1 MKTDRFQTRS
11 AAFATALLLVLQIS
25 PARGDTHDET
35 SPQGSR
41 VPGMLFPSVEEP
53 GSKNRAPIEVTFTK
67 WPVLGS
73 TTPFN
78 LLGGFTGGE
87 AAGTYV
93 GEVLHRVTTQP
104 RENHNRVTWL
114 EAMYEVQ
121 AGDRSF
127 TALIRG
133 GQNADGLGL
142 LDGVIIAGW
151 HTGAQVHVAFQRYF
165 APSADAPGCAGA
177 PNGLT
182 CFVGVIQIERG
193 SRD

>member
-1 MKTDRFQTRS
+1 MRTSRLHTRS
-11 AAFATALLLVLQIS
+11 AAFAAALLLVLQIS
-25 PARGDTHDET
+25 PALGDTHDGT

-41 VPGMLFPSVEEP
+41 FPGMPLPSVEKP
-53 GSKNRAPIEVTFTK
+53 GSKSRAPIEVTFTK
-67 WPVLGS
+67 WPVPGS
-73 TTPFN
+73 TTPYN
-78 LLGGFTGGE
+78 LLGGFTGGDAE
-87 AAGTYV
+87 GTYV

-104 RENHNRVTWL
+104 RENHNQVTWL

-142 LDGVIIAGW
+142 LDGVIVAGW
-151 HTGAQVHVAFQRYF
+151 HTGAQVHVEFQRYF
-165 APSADAPGCAGA
+165 APSADEPGCAGA

-182 CFVGVIQIERG
+182 CFVGVIHIERG
-193 SRD
+193 GRD